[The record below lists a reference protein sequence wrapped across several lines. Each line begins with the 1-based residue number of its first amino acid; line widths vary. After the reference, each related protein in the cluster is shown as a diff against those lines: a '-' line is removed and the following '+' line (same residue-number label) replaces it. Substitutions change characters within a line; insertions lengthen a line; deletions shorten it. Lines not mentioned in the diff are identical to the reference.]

1 MDSRE
6 YNADSIKILD
16 PKQAEQRF
24 EWLQAENLAAQYSK
38 PLEFVQRGIEACR
51 RSSTDLSF
59 FIQRYLEGD
68 KSGGKSILLEEAFL
82 ELMTEAREKSQFK
95 TQKHQRH

>member
-38 PLEFVQRGIEACR
+38 PLEFVERGIEACR
-51 RSSTDLSF
+51 RSSTDISF

-68 KSGGKSILLEEAFL
+68 KSGEKNILLEEAFL
-82 ELMTEAREKSQFK
+82 ELMKEARENGQVTSQK
-95 TQKHQRH
+95 QQRH

>member
-1 MDSRE
+1 MNTQE

-16 PKQAEQRF
+16 HKQAEQRF
-24 EWLQAENLAAQYSK
+24 EWLQAENLSIKYSK

-68 KSGGKSILLEEAFL
+68 KSGEKNILLEEAFL
-82 ELMTEAREKSQFK
+82 ELMKEARENSQM
-95 TQKHQRH
+95 TSQKQQRH